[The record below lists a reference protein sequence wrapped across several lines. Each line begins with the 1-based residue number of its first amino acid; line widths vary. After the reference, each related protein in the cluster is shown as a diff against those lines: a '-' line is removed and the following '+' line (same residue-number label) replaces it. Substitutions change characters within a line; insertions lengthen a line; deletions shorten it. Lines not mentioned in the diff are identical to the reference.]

1 MSVKTCVQLEP
12 WKYFKGKMLNQVQT
26 ETPVL
31 AARTQNEDMW
41 VSTCIKTKQKCF
53 LHFFYIWYL
62 FWSHTTDF
70 ALQGMADKWH
80 KNATHQ
86 SLSHVTHL
94 STCIDNT
101 STPSNRRRGR
111 RWADVASRRNSSDW
125 RSMDSG
131 AFLSFYFLLSS
142 TSGDIQAL
150 CHSLSLLAHFPPSI
164 FFLLVWQ
171 RDDKSMGLEY
181 MIKNDSSVTDT
192 HMASRLDSKCWKSES
207 CQCAAHIR

>member
-101 STPSNRRRGR
+101 STASNRRRGR

-150 CHSLSLLAHFPPSI
+150 CHSLSLLAHLLPS
-164 FFLLVWQ
+164 FFFFFCLSDNVMTNPW
-171 RDDKSMGLEY
+171 G
-181 MIKNDSSVTDT
+181 
-192 HMASRLDSKCWKSES
+192 
-207 CQCAAHIR
+207 